1 MQEVGLEVEAASPDR
16 VVGLAALVGWRC
28 VTGEVGHVQSLAMIG
43 ASLERHPKRK
53 IQRFL
58 EHRVLAS
65 TELSADVPLPAG
77 WQYAPAKASCRQVLD
92 AGKALGVLAR
102 DRFGQQVS
110 LGQLL
115 SDWASRL
122 GVNVAEGMLWP
133 VFTPIAVGM
142 VQRSWFGDVS
152 RWSPV
157 AHGRLD
163 MAPCRPSV
171 GLLRHFGRQPVC
183 YELPSGQL
191 GQLEVS
197 VWARER
203 GNVRGYTQ
211 AHLIRSIRAGRK
223 VCSQRETKQNLED
236 TLRFFFPLT
245 WRQEAKGHGVDI
257 ASMPSPWTLE
267 RATVRL
273 DRAAVLWNRSVA
285 SKRGP
290 VCRYIAFDA
299 SPQHGDEIFLTV
311 ERVVQRPALL

>member
-1 MQEVGLEVEAASPDR
+1 MADSASEDMPLMPRRAIRASLGQPPKVRRRAGRPAHATQLSKEGPSTLAVIVGQREGRWAREIAGTRKAGQEARRQLQKVGLEVEAAGPDR

-53 IQRFL
+53 LQRFL

-92 AGKALGVLAR
+92 AGKALGVRAR

-191 GQLEVS
+191 GQRGVS
-197 VWARER
+197 V
-203 GNVRGYTQ
+203 
-211 AHLIRSIRAGRK
+211 
-223 VCSQRETKQNLED
+223 
-236 TLRFFFPLT
+236 
-245 WRQEAKGHGVDI
+245 
-257 ASMPSPWTLE
+257 
-267 RATVRL
+267 
-273 DRAAVLWNRSVA
+273 
-285 SKRGP
+285 
-290 VCRYIAFDA
+290 
-299 SPQHGDEIFLTV
+299 
-311 ERVVQRPALL
+311 